1 MHLGP
6 EAHKMIGE
14 GIAQDIAQS
23 HGESW
28 FAHESPGEPKDPV
41 PSATPAKKPTAT

>member
-14 GIAQDIAQS
+14 GIAQDIAES
-23 HGESW
+23 HGDSW
-28 FAHESPGEPKDPV
+28 FAHEPEEIKDPV
-41 PSATPAKKPTAT
+41 PSVTPAQKPSVT